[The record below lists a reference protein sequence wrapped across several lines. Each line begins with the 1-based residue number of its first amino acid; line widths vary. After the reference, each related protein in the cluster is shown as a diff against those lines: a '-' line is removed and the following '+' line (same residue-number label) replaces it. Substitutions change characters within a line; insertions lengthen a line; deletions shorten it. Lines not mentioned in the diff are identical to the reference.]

1 MALLFLWGM
10 CVSVV
15 GRWGDLEFGCVQ
27 LLFLGN
33 ISRKHTLDQ
42 MLEEIGEPVHRWR
55 RKVQEE

>member
-1 MALLFLWGM
+1 MD
-10 CVSVV
+10 
-15 GRWGDLEFGCVQ
+15 DLEFGCVQ

-42 MLEEIGEPVHRWR
+42 MLEEIGEPVLRWH